1 MSEGILYVVA
11 TPLGNLDDITRRAL
25 KVLSDVDV
33 IAAEDT
39 RHSRTLLSKYDIST
53 PCVAVHEHNER
64 RVADKLV
71 ADLCGGKTIAL
82 ISDAGTPLISDP
94 GYYLVATARQQGCSI
109 VPIPGPSALVCA
121 LSVSGLPSDRF
132 VFEGFLP
139 SRSAARK
146 RHLQSLCAEQR
157 TIIFYESPHRIE
169 ASLQDMSEIFGGQRQ
184 AVLARELTKMF
195 ETVIAD
201 TLQDLL
207 LKVQQDV
214 NQKKGEMVILVQ
226 GAAVEND
233 NSDVTVVETLQVL
246 LEELPLKQA
255 VALTAKL
262 TGGKRNQIY
271 EMAVGM
277 VRGEGKE

>member
-11 TPLGNLDDITRRAL
+11 TPLGNLDDISRRAL
-25 KVLSDVDV
+25 KVLAEVDV

-53 PCVAVHEHNER
+53 RCVAVHEHNER
-64 RVADKLV
+64 HVTDKLV
-71 ADLCGGKTIAL
+71 ADLCEGKNIAL

-94 GYYLVATARQQGCSI
+94 GFYLVATARKQGCAV
-109 VPIPGPSALVCA
+109 VPVPGASALVCA

-139 SRSAARK
+139 SRAAARK
-146 RHLQSLCAEQR
+146 RHLQSLAHESR
-157 TIIFYESPHRIE
+157 TLIFYESPHRIE
-169 ASLQDMSEIFGGQRQ
+169 ASLQDMCDVFGGQRQ

-195 ETVIAD
+195 ETVIAE
-201 TLQDLL
+201 TLHDLL
-207 LKVQQDV
+207 QKVQQDA
-214 NQKKGEMVILVQ
+214 NQRKGEMVVLVQ
-226 GAAVEND
+226 GAEPEKNQEDAKFVE
-233 NSDVTVVETLQVL
+233 VLQVL
-246 LEELPLKQA
+246 LDELPMKQA

-277 VRGEGKE
+277 VRRKE